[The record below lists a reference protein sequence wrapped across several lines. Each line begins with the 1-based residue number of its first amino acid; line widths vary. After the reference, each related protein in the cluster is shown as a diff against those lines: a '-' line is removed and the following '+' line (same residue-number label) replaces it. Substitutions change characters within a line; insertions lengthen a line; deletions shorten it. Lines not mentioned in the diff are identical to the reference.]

1 MGKMKD
7 KNQTL
12 EVVVITG
19 RTINQGRAI
28 EGKKISENLLD
39 IAAIC
44 ELCQEDMDKLKVK
57 EGETVKLKTDYGDNI
72 LIAKPSKSLDSGIVF
87 IPMGLWANRIIS
99 PNTDNIGM
107 PSFKGVRGTLM
118 AAPGERPST
127 PKKFIENLL
136 KFKQ

>member
-1 MGKMKD
+1 MKD

>member
-1 MGKMKD
+1 MKD

-12 EVVVITG
+12 KVVVITG

-57 EGETVKLKTDYGDNI
+57 EGETVRLKTDYGDNI
-72 LIAKPSKSLDSGIVF
+72 FIAKPSKSLDSGIVF

-99 PNTDNIGM
+99 PNTGNIGM

>member
-1 MGKMKD
+1 MKD

-12 EVVVITG
+12 KVVVITG